1 MRKRNKGILLW
12 LSEKEMEKVKR
23 QSEKSGLS
31 VQEFLRKLLN
41 GSKVCEAPPVDF
53 ISLIQS
59 TRQVESN
66 SEKLLI
72 GMNSTQTVE
81 VQKLREYLEEW
92 RNLQDVMWDAYRP
105 IK

>member
-31 VQEFLRKLLN
+31 VQEFLRKLLK
-41 GSKVCEAPPVDF
+41 GSKVCEAPLVDF
-53 ISLIQS
+53 ISLIQR
-59 TRQVESN
+59 TKQVESN
-66 SEKLLI
+66 SEKLLL
-72 GMNSTQTVE
+72 GMNATQTVE

-92 RNLQDVMWDAYRP
+92 RKLQDVMWDAYRP